1 MELRLQQ
8 DLKLVKNIV
17 ELVLSDKNIDG
28 LIMDLPS
35 FYLNTGYQPGRTPIM
50 ERKIIEIMSLGHS
63 YKKPIIPIIQRTN
76 SPEHRGRVIEILNE
90 KKIPVFNQPLEFLSL
105 LPKISKCAKN
115 KMEKWKSEYV

>member
-1 MELRLQQ
+1 MYKRQH
-8 DLKLVKNIV
+8 IV
-17 ELVLSDKNIDG
+17 ELVLSDKKIDG

-63 YKKPIIPIIQRTN
+63 YRKPLIPIIQRSN
-76 SPEHRGRVIEILNE
+76 SPEHRERVMKILNE
-90 KKIPVFNQPLEFLSL
+90 KKIPVFNEPLQFLSL

-115 KMEKWKSEYV
+115 KN